1 MQLVSAFGLEA
12 SHVRTAALRLVYDG
26 WLDAVRSGKYSY
38 YSLSKETFENTRD
51 YFERVYGEP
60 RSAWDGSWQIVLF
73 EPDNLDKRVVA
84 DLKLRLQWL
93 GFGPFAPNLYAAPGN
108 DPAPASTGARVEDRG
123 QGADTERDAG
133 KPDGAGAHGGHH
145 PQGRRP
151 DAVEAGYR
159 DFIALFGPVQ
169 AALSDG
175 AIPRQPLSV
184 RTLLVLAYRR
194 IVLQDPKLP
203 LQLLPSSWAGTE
215 AHALCRALYFQLLPP
230 SEVFLAETVQTS
242 EGVLAPSRT
251 RYCGASAARR
261 PRRRPCRAG
270 AGRKRLRRSAIWR
283 RQCGPCAG
291 RTGADP
297 LKSGRFVKRLAPA
310 AGDARP
316 DTRPAVAQRSALSA
330 ESHPS
335 TRRPVRPPDILP
347 RLDLARAAREIHL
360 ALVG

>member
-1 MQLVSAFGLEA
+1 MAKAATTKARQVSWEELSAGLAGQVPFSPKAIISTVFGDMLSPGRGSVWLSSIVQLVSAFGLEA

-108 DPAPASTGARVEDRG
+108 DPGACQHLVRELKIEGKVQILSATPASQMAPAPMEATIRKAWRL
-123 QGADTERDAG
+123 
-133 KPDGAGAHGGHH
+133 
-145 PQGRRP
+145 

-175 AIPRQPLSV
+175 AIPPAAAFQV

-242 EGVLAPSRT
+242 EGVLAPVSDEVLR
-251 RYCGASAARR
+251 RFGGAPSAA
-261 PRRRPCRAG
+261 PVLQGRRRA
-270 AGRKRLRRSAIWR
+270 AK
-283 RQCGPCAG
+283 
-291 RTGADP
+291 
-297 LKSGRFVKRLAPA
+297 APA
-310 AGDARP
+310 A
-316 DTRPAVAQRSALSA
+316 
-330 ESHPS
+330 
-335 TRRPVRPPDILP
+335 
-347 RLDLARAAREIHL
+347 
-360 ALVG
+360 

>member
-1 MQLVSAFGLEA
+1 MAKAATTKARQVSWEELSAGLAGQVPSRRRRSSARCSATCSPGRGSVWLSSIVQLVSAFGLEA

-145 PQGRRP
+145 PQGTAP

-175 AIPRQPLSV
+175 AIPRQPLS
-184 RTLLVLAYRR
+184 
-194 IVLQDPKLP
+194 
-203 LQLLPSSWAGTE
+203 G
-215 AHALCRALYFQLLPP
+215 AHP
-230 SEVFLAETVQTS
+230 
-242 EGVLAPSRT
+242 
-251 RYCGASAARR
+251 
-261 PRRRPCRAG
+261 AG
-270 AGRKRLRRSAIWR
+270 AGLSPHRLAGSQAAAAAAALLMGRHRS
-283 RQCGPCAG
+283 PCAVP
-291 RTGADP
+291 RAVFP
-297 LKSGRFVKRLAPA
+297 APA
-310 AGDARP
+310 ALRSVSRRDGAD
-316 DTRPAVAQRSALSA
+316 QRRRS
-330 ESHPS
+330 
-335 TRRPVRPPDILP
+335 RPVSDEVLRRFGGAPSAAPALQG
-347 RLDLARAAREIHL
+347 RRRAAK
-360 ALVG
+360 APAA